1 MRVARTASPWCRLLR
16 PPRASYSSSSS
27 SSSSSPSSSSSFSST
42 ASSSTTVAPRPN
54 DYGWNPATNPEPRG
68 APFLHQARV
77 AWPAGAGA
85 LAPSSDVGPWLR
97 ATGQSLDD
105 VAAQFSAQG
114 FAVVRQV
121 ASPEELD
128 VYRNMHDDMQSG
140 ALATPG
146 RHDLGSHG
154 GERADGRENV
164 GQIMWPS
171 DLVEGARDGPLHAR
185 AFGLSK
191 ALLGEDMAFDF
202 DMLIFKD
209 ANTETETPWHQDEA
223 YWPAGL
229 TDKRALTMWTALDAA
244 TKANGSMW
252 YIRGSHEGA
261 LLNHRPASKGA
272 HILQTDSVTEDTP
285 GAECV
290 ELEAGDAVLWHGRT
304 AHYSRG
310 NSTDTPR
317 RTFIVNYR
325 PESMVQFERDNGFDH
340 LRLGWD
346 GNK

>member
-1 MRVARTASPWCRLLR
+1 MAVT
-16 PPRASYSSSSS
+16 PPS
-27 SSSSSPSSSSSFSST
+27 
-42 ASSSTTVAPRPN
+42 N
-54 DYGWNPATNPEPRG
+54 DYGWNPITNPEPRG
-68 APFLHQARV
+68 FHVHQTSV
-77 AWPAGAGA
+77 TWPKAADA
-85 LAPSSDVGPWLR
+85 LTTSSDVGPWLR
-97 ATGQSLDD
+97 STGQSLKAI
-105 VAAQFSAQG
+105 AAQFVAHG

-128 VYRNMHDDMQSG
+128 VYRKMHDDMQSG
-140 ALATPG
+140 VLATPG

-154 GERADGRENV
+154 GERDDGLENV

-191 ALLGEDMAFDF
+191 ALLGEDMVFDF

-209 ANTETETPWHQDEA
+209 ADTKTETPWHQDEA
-223 YWPAGL
+223 YWPAGMR
-229 TDKRALTMWTALDAA
+229 DKRAITMWTALDAA
-244 TKANGSMW
+244 TTANGAMW
-252 YIRGSHEGA
+252 YIRGSHKGP
-261 LLNHRPASKGA
+261 LLDHRPAAEGA
-272 HILQTDSVTEDTP
+272 HILQTDSVTEGTP

-310 NSTDTPR
+310 NSTDTAR

-325 PESMVQFERDNGFDH
+325 PESMVQFERSNGFDH
-340 LRLGWD
+340 LRQGWNCD
-346 GNK
+346 K

>member
-1 MRVARTASPWCRLLR
+1 MRVLRRTFLRGRRLSA
-16 PPRASYSSSSS
+16 PFSSSA
-27 SSSSSPSSSSSFSST
+27 T
-42 ASSSTTVAPRPN
+42 AAPRPN
-54 DYGWNPATNPEPRG
+54 DYGWNPKTNPEPCG
-68 APFLHQARV
+68 APFLHQTSV
-77 AWPAGAGA
+77 AWPGGAT
-85 LAPSSDVGPWLR
+85 SSELGPWLNH
-97 ATGQSLDD
+97 TDQSLDD
-105 VAAQFSAQG
+105 VAAHFAAHG
-114 FAVVRQV
+114 FAVVRQI

-154 GERADGRENV
+154 GAREDGRENV

-171 DLVEGARDGPLHAR
+171 DLVKGSRNGPLHAR

-191 ALLGEDMAFDF
+191 ALLGKDMAFDF

-223 YWPAGL
+223 YWPAGMA
-229 TDKRALTMWTALDAA
+229 DKRAITVWTALDAA
-244 TKANGSMW
+244 TKENGCMW

-261 LLNHRPASKGA
+261 LLDHRPAAEGA
-272 HILQTDSVTEDTP
+272 HILQTDSLTEDTP

-290 ELEAGDAVLWHGRT
+290 ELDAGDAVLWHGRT

-310 NSTDTPR
+310 NSTGAPR

-340 LRLGWD
+340 LRRGWASE
-346 GNK
+346 K